1 VNASQKARIY
11 VYSQFSLLAL
21 LMFWPGDKRGFGFL
35 DFLFEFVGV
44 ISFFGGLALVYLA
57 LRSLF
62 TFSLPKFSGTPK
74 DRFLQSLQVVWP
86 KPLDSAK
93 LVTSGVFKRMR
104 HPIYAGL
111 LLLAYGIGIGSG
123 PTPHLFFAIALH
135 LVLSKKAALEET
147 FLAEKF
153 PEYPEYVARTGRFF
167 PKVED

>member
-1 VNASQKARIY
+1 VNASQQARIY
-11 VYSQFSLLAL
+11 VYSQFALLAL
-21 LMFWPGDKRGFGFL
+21 LLFWPSDNGGFGFL

-44 ISFFGGLALVYLA
+44 ISFFGGLALIYLA

-62 TFSLPKFSGTPK
+62 TFSIPKLSGTPQQK
-74 DRFLQSLQVVWP
+74 FLQSLQVVWP
-86 KPLDSAK
+86 KPVDSAK

-104 HPIYAGL
+104 HPVYAGL
-111 LLLAYGIGIGSG
+111 LLLAYGIGLGSG

-135 LVLSKKAALEET
+135 LVLSKKAVLEET

-153 PEYPEYVARTGRFF
+153 PEYPEYVERTGRFF